1 MKKLFAATFI
11 GVVLLLIFS
20 FGCSST
26 PSGTVS
32 VEELQKDPASRLGQ
46 DVVVVGDTEIKTD
59 LSSFKM
65 FKLTKNYKYIWVSI
79 PEGTDEPPQATKV
92 RVTGKLQQ
100 KDMSIVGK
108 IYYIEANQIRME

>member
-11 GVVLLLIFS
+11 CIGILALLS

-26 PSGTVS
+26 PSGTVAI
-32 VEELQKDPASRLGQ
+32 EDLQKNAAARIGQ
-46 DVVVVGDTEIKTD
+46 DIVVVGETETKTQ

-65 FKLTKNYKYIWVSI
+65 FKLTKDFNYVWVSI

-92 RVTGKLQQ
+92 RVSGKVQQ
-100 KDMSIVGK
+100 KDMNLVGK
-108 IYYIEANQIRME
+108 IYYIEANKIRME